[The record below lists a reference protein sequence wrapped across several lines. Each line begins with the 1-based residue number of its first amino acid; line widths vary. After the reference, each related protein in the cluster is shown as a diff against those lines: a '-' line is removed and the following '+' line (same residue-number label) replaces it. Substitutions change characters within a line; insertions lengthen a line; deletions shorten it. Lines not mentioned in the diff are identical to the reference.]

1 MEGYGLTRKGHEE
14 TFSGD
19 GNVAYLEKKFEYD
32 DVFDNTEDLHISL
45 CVNITSKEKKRN
57 YKQKQMLRDA

>member
-19 GNVAYLEKKFEYD
+19 GNVAYLERGLSRG
-32 DVFDNTEDLHISL
+32 DVLDNTADLYISL
-45 CVNITSKEKKRN
+45 CANITSKEKKGTIN
-57 YKQKQMLRDA
+57 KNKC